1 MYMSS
6 ILTIRLGLQR
16 KILTVLAIGQVLG
29 AIGTG
34 ASFSI
39 GSLMAAH
46 ISGSPALGGL
56 AATFATLGTA
66 ILAFPLARFANR
78 WGRRWALSLGLL
90 VAAAG
95 SATVVWAD
103 VAQSFPLF
111 IVGIALVGAG
121 TAVNLQTRFAATDLA
136 QPATR
141 ARDLSLVV
149 WATTV
154 GVVIGPN
161 LAAPGDVFGLLLGL
175 PTLAGAFA
183 IASFFYAVGVVF
195 FAIGLRPDP
204 LLEARAQRVRDG
216 VEVVSTKRSIG
227 AAFGILRATPMAAAA
242 VVSIALS
249 HGVMVGIMSMTPVH
263 LSMMNVILPLIGL
276 TVSLHTAG
284 MYGFSPLFGW
294 LSDRWGRITVIV
306 LGQIILLA
314 ALVLS
319 AVLPDDMTAI
329 AVSMTLLGLGWSAAT
344 VSASALLTESVTPED
359 RPTVQ
364 GLSDTLMSL
373 TGAAAGAA
381 AGLTL
386 AAIGYGPLSVVTIAL
401 TVAVTG
407 TVLIVRARTRGTPT
421 A

>member
-1 MYMSS
+1 MSTS
-6 ILTIRLGLQR
+6 NATRQGLQR
-16 KILTVLAIGQVLG
+16 KVLGILAIGQVFG
-29 AIGTG
+29 ALGTG

-46 ISGSPALGGL
+46 ISGTPALGGL

-66 ILAFPLARFANR
+66 LLAFPLARYANR
-78 WGRRWALSLGLL
+78 WGRRWALSLGLGI
-90 VAAAG
+90 AAVG
-95 SATVVWAD
+95 SVIVVVAD

-111 IVGIALVGAG
+111 IVGIALVGGGNA
-121 TAVNLQTRFAATDLA
+121 ANLQTRFAATDLA

-161 LAAPGDVFGLLLGL
+161 LIGPGNAFGLVLGL
-175 PTLAGAFA
+175 PTLAGAFV
-183 IASFFYAVGVVF
+183 IAAFSYVVGVVF
-195 FAIGLRPDP
+195 YSIGLRPDP

-216 VEVVSTKRSIG
+216 VEVASPRGSIW
-227 AAFGILRATPMAAAA
+227 AAFGILRATPIAAAA
-242 VVSIALS
+242 VVAMALS

-263 LSMMNVILPLIGL
+263 LSMLNVVLPLIGL

-294 LSDRWGRITVIV
+294 LSDRWGRVTVIV
-306 LGQIILLA
+306 LGQVILLA
-314 ALVLS
+314 ALVVNTI
-319 AVLPDDMTAI
+319 APEDMTAI
-329 AVSMTLLGLGWSAAT
+329 VVSMILLGLGWSAST
-344 VSASALLTESVTPED
+344 VAASALLTESVTPED

-386 AAIGYGPLSVVTIAL
+386 AAIGYGPLSTVTIAL
-401 TVAVTG
+401 TVGATC
-407 TVLIVRARTRGTPT
+407 TVLIVRARARRAPT

>member
-1 MYMSS
+1 MSS
-6 ILTIRLGLQR
+6 SLATRRGLQR

-29 AIGTG
+29 ALGTG

-39 GSLMAAH
+39 GSLMAVQ
-46 ISGSPALGGL
+46 ITGSPALGGL
-56 AATFATLGTA
+56 SATFATLGTA
-66 ILAFPLARFANR
+66 ILAFPLARYANR
-78 WGRRWALSLGLL
+78 WGRRRALSLGLFI
-90 VAAAG
+90 AAAG
-95 SATVVWAD
+95 STIVVVAD
-103 VAQSFPLF
+103 LAQSFPLF

-121 TAVNLQTRFAATDLA
+121 NAVNLQTRFAATDLA
-136 QPATR
+136 QPSTR

-161 LAAPGDVFGLLLGL
+161 LVGPGDALGIVFGL
-175 PTLAGAFA
+175 PSLAGAFV
-183 IASFFYAVGVVF
+183 IAAFFYVVGVVY

-216 VEVVSTKRSIG
+216 VEVPSTKRSIG
-227 AAFGILRATPMAAAA
+227 ATFGILRATPMAAAA
-242 VVSIALS
+242 VVALALS

-284 MYGFSPLFGW
+284 MYAFSPLFGW
-294 LSDRWGRITVIV
+294 LADRWGRITVIV
-306 LGQIILLA
+306 AGQVILLV
-314 ALVLS
+314 ALILN
-319 AVLPDDMTAI
+319 AVAPHDMTAI
-329 AVSMTLLGLGWSAAT
+329 VISMILLGLGWSAAT
-344 VSASALLTESVTPED
+344 VAASALLTESVTPED
-359 RPTVQ
+359 RPSVQ

-373 TGAAAGAA
+373 TAAAAGAA

-386 AAIGYGPLSVVTIAL
+386 SAIGYGALSAVTIAL
-401 TVAVTG
+401 TVGVTC
-407 TVLIVRARTRGTPT
+407 TVLIVRARTRGAPT

>member
-1 MYMSS
+1 MSTTNATRQGLQRR
-6 ILTIRLGLQR
+6 ILTILS
-16 KILTVLAIGQVLG
+16 IGQVLG
-29 AIGTG
+29 ALGTG

-46 ISGSPALGGL
+46 ISGTPALGGL
-56 AATFATLGTA
+56 SATFATLGTA
-66 ILAFPLARFANR
+66 LLAFPLARYANR
-78 WGRRWALSLGLL
+78 WGRRWALSLGLGI
-90 VAAAG
+90 AAMG
-95 SATVVWAD
+95 SVIVVCAD

-121 TAVNLQTRFAATDLA
+121 NAANLQTRFAATDLA

-161 LAAPGDVFGLLLGL
+161 LIGPGNSFGLILGL
-175 PTLAGAFA
+175 PTLAGAFV
-183 IASFFYAVGVVF
+183 IAAFFYVVGVVF
-195 FAIGLRPDP
+195 YSIGLRPDP

-242 VVSIALS
+242 VVAMALS
-249 HGVMVGIMSMTPVH
+249 HGVMVAIMSMTPVH
-263 LSMMNVILPLIGL
+263 LSMMNVVLPLIGL

-294 LSDRWGRITVIV
+294 LSDRWGRISVIV
-306 LGQIILLA
+306 VGQVILLA
-314 ALVLS
+314 ALVINT
-319 AVLPDDMTAI
+319 AAPEDMTAVV
-329 AVSMTLLGLGWSAAT
+329 VSMILLGLGWSAST
-344 VSASALLTESVTPED
+344 VAASALLTESVTPED

-364 GLSDTLMSL
+364 GLSDTIMSF

-381 AGLTL
+381 AGITL
-386 AAIGYGPLSVVTIAL
+386 AALGYGLLNAVTIAL
-401 TVAVTG
+401 TVGVTS

>member
-1 MYMSS
+1 MSS
-6 ILTIRLGLQR
+6 TIADRRGLQR
-16 KILTVLAIGQVLG
+16 KILTILAIGQVVG
-29 AIGTG
+29 ALGTG

-56 AATFATLGTA
+56 SATFATLGTA
-66 ILAFPLARFANR
+66 ILAFPLARYANR
-78 WGRRWALSLGLL
+78 WGRRWALSLGLF
-90 VAAAG
+90 VAAVG
-95 SATVVWAD
+95 SALVVMAD

-121 TAVNLQTRFAATDLA
+121 NAANLQTRFAATDLA

-161 LAAPGDVFGLLLGL
+161 LVGPGNAFGLFLGL
-175 PTLAGAFA
+175 PTLAGAFV
-183 IASFFYAVGVVF
+183 IAAFFYVVGVVF
-195 FAIGLRPDP
+195 YSIGLRPDP

-216 VEVVSTKRSIG
+216 VEIVSTKRSIW

-242 VVSIALS
+242 VVAMALS

-263 LSMMNVILPLIGL
+263 LSMMEVVLPLIGL

-284 MYGFSPLFGW
+284 MYGFSPVFGW

-306 LGQIILLA
+306 LGQVILLV
-314 ALVLS
+314 ALVVNTI
-319 AVLPDDMTAI
+319 APEDMTAI
-329 AVSMTLLGLGWSAAT
+329 VISMILLGLGWSAST
-344 VSASALLTESVTPED
+344 VAASALLTESVTPED

-386 AAIGYGPLSVVTIAL
+386 AAIGYGPLSAVTIAL
-401 TVAVTG
+401 TVGVTS
-407 TVLIVRARTRGTPT
+407 TVLIVRARTRRAPT

>member
-1 MYMSS
+1 MTTH
-6 ILTIRLGLQR
+6 IADRRGLQR
-16 KILTVLAIGQVLG
+16 KILTILAIGQVLG
-29 AIGTG
+29 ALGTG

-56 AATFATLGTA
+56 SATFATLGTA
-66 ILAFPLARFANR
+66 ILAFPLARYANR
-78 WGRRWALSLGLL
+78 WGRRWALSLGLF
-90 VAAAG
+90 VAAVG
-95 SATVVWAD
+95 SALVVLAD
-103 VAQSFPLF
+103 VSQSFPLF

-121 TAVNLQTRFAATDLA
+121 NAANLQTRFAAADLA

-161 LAAPGDVFGLLLGL
+161 LVGPGNAFGLILGL
-175 PTLAGAFA
+175 PTLAGAFV
-183 IASFFYAVGVVF
+183 IAGFFYVVGVVF
-195 FAIGLRPDP
+195 YSIGLRPDP

-216 VEVVSTKRSIG
+216 VEIVSTKRSIW

-242 VVSIALS
+242 VVAMALS

-263 LSMMNVILPLIGL
+263 LSMMEVVLPLIGL

-306 LGQIILLA
+306 VGQVILLA
-314 ALVLS
+314 ALVVNTI
-319 AVLPDDMTAI
+319 APENMTAI
-329 AVSMTLLGLGWSAAT
+329 VISMILLGLGWSAST
-344 VSASALLTESVTPED
+344 VAASALLTESVTPED

-386 AAIGYGPLSVVTIAL
+386 AAIGYGPLSAVTIAL
-401 TVAVTG
+401 TVGVTS
-407 TVLIVRARTRGTPT
+407 TVLIVRARARRAPT

>member
-1 MYMSS
+1 MTSTMSA
-6 ILTIRLGLQR
+6 RRGLQR

-56 AATFATLGTA
+56 SDTFATLVTA
-66 ILAFPLARFANR
+66 ILAFPLARYANR

-95 SATVVWAD
+95 SAIVVWAD

-121 TAVNLQTRFAATDLA
+121 NAVNLQTRFAATDLA
-136 QPATR
+136 QPARR

-161 LAAPGDVFGLLLGL
+161 LVGPGDAFGLALGL
-175 PTLAGAFA
+175 PTLAGAFV
-183 IASFFYAVGVVF
+183 IAAFFYAAGVIF
-195 FAIGLRPDP
+195 YAIGLRPDP
-204 LLEARAQRVRDG
+204 LLEARAQRVLDG
-216 VEVVSTKRSIG
+216 TEIVSTKRSIW

-242 VVSIALS
+242 VVAIALS

-263 LSMMNVILPLIGL
+263 LSMMNVVLPLIGL

-314 ALVLS
+314 ALVVN
-319 AVLPDDMTAI
+319 AVAPDDMTAI
-329 AVSMTLLGLGWSAAT
+329 VVSMILLGLGWSAST
-344 VSASALLTESVTPED
+344 VAASALLTESVTPED

>member
-1 MYMSS
+1 M
-6 ILTIRLGLQR
+6 TTHTADRRGLQR
-16 KILTVLAIGQVLG
+16 KILTILAIGQVLG

-56 AATFATLGTA
+56 SATFATLGTA
-66 ILAFPLARFANR
+66 ILAFPLARYANR
-78 WGRRWALSLGLL
+78 WGRRWALSLGLF
-90 VAAAG
+90 VAAVG
-95 SATVVWAD
+95 SVLVVLAD
-103 VAQSFPLF
+103 VSQSFPLF

-121 TAVNLQTRFAATDLA
+121 NAANLQTRFAATDLA

-161 LAAPGDVFGLLLGL
+161 LVGPGNAFGLVLGL
-175 PTLAGAFA
+175 PTLAGAFV
-183 IASFFYAVGVVF
+183 IAAFFYVVGVVF
-195 FAIGLRPDP
+195 YSIGLRPDP

-216 VEVVSTKRSIG
+216 VEIVSTKRSIW

-242 VVSIALS
+242 VVAMALS

-263 LSMMNVILPLIGL
+263 LSMMEVVLPLIGL

-306 LGQIILLA
+306 LGQVILLA
-314 ALVLS
+314 ALVVNTI
-319 AVLPDDMTAI
+319 APENMTAI
-329 AVSMTLLGLGWSAAT
+329 VISMILLGLGWSAST
-344 VSASALLTESVTPED
+344 VAASALLTESVTPED

-386 AAIGYGPLSVVTIAL
+386 AAIGYGPLNAVTIAL
-401 TVAVTG
+401 TVGVTS
-407 TVLIVRARTRGTPT
+407 TVLIVRARARRAPT

>member
-1 MYMSS
+1 MSTTNATRQGLQRR
-6 ILTIRLGLQR
+6 ILTILS
-16 KILTVLAIGQVLG
+16 IVQVLG
-29 AIGTG
+29 ALGTG

-46 ISGSPALGGL
+46 ISGTPALGGL
-56 AATFATLGTA
+56 SATFATLGTA
-66 ILAFPLARFANR
+66 LLAFPLARYANR
-78 WGRRWALSLGLL
+78 WGRRWALSLGLGI
-90 VAAAG
+90 AAMG
-95 SATVVWAD
+95 SVIVVCAD

-121 TAVNLQTRFAATDLA
+121 NAANLQTRFAATDLA

-161 LAAPGDVFGLLLGL
+161 LIGPGNSFGLILGL
-175 PTLAGAFA
+175 PTLAGAFV
-183 IASFFYAVGVVF
+183 IAAFFYVVGVVF
-195 FAIGLRPDP
+195 YSIGLRPDP

-242 VVSIALS
+242 VVAMALS
-249 HGVMVGIMSMTPVH
+249 HGVMVAIMSMTPVH
-263 LSMMNVILPLIGL
+263 LSMMNVVLPLIGL

-294 LSDRWGRITVIV
+294 LSDRWGRISVIV
-306 LGQIILLA
+306 VGQVILLA
-314 ALVLS
+314 ALVINT
-319 AVLPDDMTAI
+319 AAPEDMTAVV
-329 AVSMTLLGLGWSAAT
+329 VSMILLGLGWSAST
-344 VSASALLTESVTPED
+344 VAASALLTESVTPED

-364 GLSDTLMSL
+364 GLSDTIMSF

-381 AGLTL
+381 AGITL
-386 AAIGYGPLSVVTIAL
+386 AALGYGLLNAVTIAL
-401 TVAVTG
+401 TVGVTS

>member
-1 MYMSS
+1 MSTTNATRQGLQRR
-6 ILTIRLGLQR
+6 ILTILS
-16 KILTVLAIGQVLG
+16 IGQVLG
-29 AIGTG
+29 ALGTG

-46 ISGSPALGGL
+46 ISGTPALGGL
-56 AATFATLGTA
+56 SATFATLGTA
-66 ILAFPLARFANR
+66 LLAFPLARYANR
-78 WGRRWALSLGLL
+78 WGRRWALSLGLGI
-90 VAAAG
+90 AAMG
-95 SATVVWAD
+95 SVIVVCAD

-121 TAVNLQTRFAATDLA
+121 NAANLQTRFAATDLA

-161 LAAPGDVFGLLLGL
+161 LLAPGNSFGLILGL
-175 PTLAGAFA
+175 PTLAGAFV
-183 IASFFYAVGVVF
+183 IAAFFYVVGVVF
-195 FAIGLRPDP
+195 YAIALRPDP
-204 LLEARAQRVRDG
+204 LLQARAQRVSDG

-242 VVSIALS
+242 VVAMALS
-249 HGVMVGIMSMTPVH
+249 HGVMVAIMSMTPVH
-263 LSMMNVILPLIGL
+263 LSMMNVVLPLIGL

-294 LSDRWGRITVIV
+294 LSDRWGRISVI
-306 LGQIILLA
+306 LIGQAILLA
-314 ALVLS
+314 ALIVNTVAS
-319 AVLPDDMTAI
+319 GDMTAVV
-329 AVSMTLLGLGWSAAT
+329 VSMILLGLGWSAST
-344 VSASALLTESVTPED
+344 VAASALLTESVTPED

-364 GLSDTLMSL
+364 GLSDTIMSF

-381 AGLTL
+381 AGITL
-386 AAIGYGPLSVVTIAL
+386 AALGYGLLNAVTIAL
-401 TVAVTG
+401 TVGVTS
-407 TVLIVRARTRGTPT
+407 TVLIVRARTLGTPT

>member
-1 MYMSS
+1 MSS
-6 ILTIRLGLQR
+6 VLATRRGLQR
-16 KILTVLAIGQVLG
+16 KVVTVLAIGQILG

-39 GSLMAAH
+39 GSLMAVQ
-46 ISGSPALGGL
+46 ISGSPGLGGL

-78 WGRRWALSLGLL
+78 WGRRWALSVGLL
-90 VAAAG
+90 VAALG
-95 SATVVWAD
+95 SAIVVAAD
-103 VAQSFPLF
+103 LAQSFPLF

-121 TAVNLQTRFAATDLA
+121 NAVNLQTRFAATDLA

-161 LAAPGDVFGLLLGL
+161 LVGPGDVLGLSLGL
-175 PTLAGAFA
+175 PSLAGAFV
-183 IASFFYAVGVVF
+183 IAAFFYVVGVVF
-195 FAIGLRPDP
+195 YTIGLRPDP

-216 VEVVSTKRSIG
+216 VEVPSTKRSIG
-227 AAFGILRATPMAAAA
+227 ATFGILRATPMAAAA
-242 VVSIALS
+242 VVAIALS

-284 MYGFSPLFGW
+284 MYAFSPLFGW
-294 LSDRWGRITVIV
+294 LSDRWGRISVIL
-306 LGQIILLA
+306 LGQVILLA
-314 ALVLS
+314 ALLVNAL
-319 AVLPDDMTAI
+319 APDDMVATVVAMI
-329 AVSMTLLGLGWSAAT
+329 LLGLGWSAAT
-344 VSASALLTESVTPED
+344 VAASALLTESVTPED
-359 RPTVQ
+359 RPSVQ

-373 TGAAAGAA
+373 TAAAAGAA

-386 AAIGYGPLSVVTIAL
+386 AAIGYGALSAVTIAL
-401 TVAVTG
+401 TVGVTC
-407 TVLIVRARTRGTPT
+407 TVLIVRARTRSAPT

>member
-1 MYMSS
+1 MSTTNATRQGLQRR
-6 ILTIRLGLQR
+6 ILTILS
-16 KILTVLAIGQVLG
+16 IGQVLG
-29 AIGTG
+29 ALGTG

-46 ISGSPALGGL
+46 ISGTPALGGL
-56 AATFATLGTA
+56 SATFATLGTA
-66 ILAFPLARFANR
+66 LLAFPLARYANR
-78 WGRRWALSLGLL
+78 WGRRWALSLGLGI
-90 VAAAG
+90 AAMG
-95 SATVVWAD
+95 SVIVVCAD

-121 TAVNLQTRFAATDLA
+121 NAANLQTRFAATDLA

-161 LAAPGDVFGLLLGL
+161 LLAPGNSFGLILGL
-175 PTLAGAFA
+175 PTLAGAFV
-183 IASFFYAVGVVF
+183 IAAFFYVVGVVF
-195 FAIGLRPDP
+195 YAIALRPDP
-204 LLEARAQRVRDG
+204 LLQARAQRVSDG

-242 VVSIALS
+242 VVAMALS
-249 HGVMVGIMSMTPVH
+249 HGVMVAIMSMTPVH
-263 LSMMNVILPLIGL
+263 LSMMNVVLPLIGL

-294 LSDRWGRITVIV
+294 LSDRWGRISVI
-306 LGQIILLA
+306 LIGQAILLA
-314 ALVLS
+314 ALIVNTVAS
-319 AVLPDDMTAI
+319 GDMTAVV
-329 AVSMTLLGLGWSAAT
+329 VSMILLGLGWSAST
-344 VSASALLTESVTPED
+344 VAASALLTESVTPED

-364 GLSDTLMSL
+364 GLSDTIMSF

-381 AGLTL
+381 AGITL
-386 AAIGYGPLSVVTIAL
+386 AALGYGLLNAVTIAL
-401 TVAVTG
+401 TVGVTS

>member
-1 MYMSS
+1 
-6 ILTIRLGLQR
+6 
-16 KILTVLAIGQVLG
+16 
-29 AIGTG
+29 
-34 ASFSI
+34 
-39 GSLMAAH
+39 
-46 ISGSPALGGL
+46 
-56 AATFATLGTA
+56 
-66 ILAFPLARFANR
+66 
-78 WGRRWALSLGLL
+78 
-90 VAAAG
+90 
-95 SATVVWAD
+95 VVFAD

-121 TAVNLQTRFAATDLA
+121 NAANLQTRFAATDLA

-161 LAAPGDVFGLLLGL
+161 LIGPGNSFGLILGL
-175 PTLAGAFA
+175 PTLAGAFV
-183 IASFFYAVGVVF
+183 IAAFFYVVGVVF
-195 FAIGLRPDP
+195 YSIGLRPDP

-242 VVSIALS
+242 VVAMALS
-249 HGVMVGIMSMTPVH
+249 HGVMVAIMSMTPVH
-263 LSMMNVILPLIGL
+263 LSMMNVVLPLIGL

-294 LSDRWGRITVIV
+294 LSDRWGRIAVIV
-306 LGQIILLA
+306 VGQIILLA
-314 ALVLS
+314 ALVINT
-319 AVLPDDMTAI
+319 AAPEDMTAVV
-329 AVSMTLLGLGWSAAT
+329 VSMILLGLGWSAST
-344 VSASALLTESVTPED
+344 VAASALLTESVTPED

-364 GLSDTLMSL
+364 GLSDTIMSF

-381 AGLTL
+381 AGITL
-386 AAIGYGPLSVVTIAL
+386 AAIGYGLLNAVTIAL
-401 TVAVTG
+401 TVGVTS

>member
-1 MYMSS
+1 
-6 ILTIRLGLQR
+6 
-16 KILTVLAIGQVLG
+16 
-29 AIGTG
+29 
-34 ASFSI
+34 
-39 GSLMAAH
+39 
-46 ISGSPALGGL
+46 
-56 AATFATLGTA
+56 
-66 ILAFPLARFANR
+66 
-78 WGRRWALSLGLL
+78 LSLGLFI
-90 VAAAG
+90 AAAG
-95 SATVVWAD
+95 SAIVVWAD

-121 TAVNLQTRFAATDLA
+121 NAVNLQTRFAATDLA
-136 QPATR
+136 QPARR

-161 LAAPGDVFGLLLGL
+161 LVGPGDAFGLTLGL
-175 PTLAGAFA
+175 PTLAGAFV
-183 IASFFYAVGVVF
+183 IAAFFYAAGVVF
-195 FAIGLRPDP
+195 YAIGLRPDP

-216 VEVVSTKRSIG
+216 TEIVSTKRSIW

-242 VVSIALS
+242 VVAIALS

-263 LSMMNVILPLIGL
+263 LSMMNVVLPLIGL

-284 MYGFSPLFGW
+284 MYAFSPLFGW

-314 ALVLS
+314 ALVVN
-319 AVLPDDMTAI
+319 AVAPDDMTAI
-329 AVSMTLLGLGWSAAT
+329 VVSMILLGLGWSAST
-344 VSASALLTESVTPED
+344 VAASALLTESVTPED

>member
-1 MYMSS
+1 MSTTNATRQGLQRR
-6 ILTIRLGLQR
+6 ILTILS
-16 KILTVLAIGQVLG
+16 IGQVLG
-29 AIGTG
+29 ALGTG

-46 ISGSPALGGL
+46 ISGTPALGGL
-56 AATFATLGTA
+56 SATFATLGTA
-66 ILAFPLARFANR
+66 LLAFPLARYANR
-78 WGRRWALSLGLL
+78 WGRRWALSLGLGI
-90 VAAAG
+90 AAMG
-95 SATVVWAD
+95 SVIVVCAD

-121 TAVNLQTRFAATDLA
+121 NAANLQTRFAATDLA

-161 LAAPGDVFGLLLGL
+161 LIGPGNSFGLILGL
-175 PTLAGAFA
+175 PTLAGAFV
-183 IASFFYAVGVVF
+183 IAAFFYVVGVVF
-195 FAIGLRPDP
+195 YSIGLRPDP

-242 VVSIALS
+242 VVAMALS
-249 HGVMVGIMSMTPVH
+249 HGVMVAIMSMTPVH
-263 LSMMNVILPLIGL
+263 LSMMNVVLPLIGL

-294 LSDRWGRITVIV
+294 LSDRWGRISVIV
-306 LGQIILLA
+306 VGQVILLA
-314 ALVLS
+314 ALVITT
-319 AVLPDDMTAI
+319 AAPEDMTAVV
-329 AVSMTLLGLGWSAAT
+329 VSMILLGLGWSAST
-344 VSASALLTESVTPED
+344 VAASALLTESVTPED

-364 GLSDTLMSL
+364 GLSDTIMSF

-381 AGLTL
+381 AGITL
-386 AAIGYGPLSVVTIAL
+386 AALGYGLLNAVTIAL
-401 TVAVTG
+401 TVGVTS

>member
-1 MYMSS
+1 MSTTNATRQGLQRR
-6 ILTIRLGLQR
+6 ILTILS
-16 KILTVLAIGQVLG
+16 IGQVLG
-29 AIGTG
+29 ALGTG

-46 ISGSPALGGL
+46 ISGTPALGGL
-56 AATFATLGTA
+56 SATFATLGTA
-66 ILAFPLARFANR
+66 LLAFPLARYANR
-78 WGRRWALSLGLL
+78 WGRRWALSLGLGI
-90 VAAAG
+90 AAMG
-95 SATVVWAD
+95 SVIVVCAD

-121 TAVNLQTRFAATDLA
+121 NAANLQTRFAATDLA

-161 LAAPGDVFGLLLGL
+161 LLAPGNSFGLILGL
-175 PTLAGAFA
+175 PTLAGAFV
-183 IASFFYAVGVVF
+183 IAAFFYVVGVVF
-195 FAIGLRPDP
+195 YAIALRPDP
-204 LLEARAQRVRDG
+204 LLQARAQRVSDG

-227 AAFGILRATPMAAAA
+227 AAFGILRATPRAAAA
-242 VVSIALS
+242 VVAMALS
-249 HGVMVGIMSMTPVH
+249 HGVMVAIMSMTPVH
-263 LSMMNVILPLIGL
+263 LSMMNVVLPLIGL

-294 LSDRWGRITVIV
+294 LSDRWGRISVI
-306 LGQIILLA
+306 LIGQAILLA
-314 ALVLS
+314 ALIVNTVAS
-319 AVLPDDMTAI
+319 GDMTAVV
-329 AVSMTLLGLGWSAAT
+329 VSMILLGLGWSAST
-344 VSASALLTESVTPED
+344 VAASALLTESVTPED

-364 GLSDTLMSL
+364 GLSDTIMSF

-381 AGLTL
+381 AGITL
-386 AAIGYGPLSVVTIAL
+386 AALGYGLLNAVTIAL
-401 TVAVTG
+401 TVGVTS

>member
-1 MYMSS
+1 MSTTS
-6 ILTIRLGLQR
+6 ATRQGLQR
-16 KILTVLAIGQVLG
+16 KILTILSIGQVLG
-29 AIGTG
+29 ALGTG

-46 ISGSPALGGL
+46 ISGTPALGGL
-56 AATFATLGTA
+56 SATFATLGTA
-66 ILAFPLARFANR
+66 LLAFPLARYANR
-78 WGRRWALSLGLL
+78 WGRRWALSLGLAI
-90 VAAAG
+90 AALG
-95 SATVVWAD
+95 SVIVVVAD

-121 TAVNLQTRFAATDLA
+121 NAANLQTRFAATDLA

-161 LAAPGDVFGLLLGL
+161 LVGPGNAFGLFLGL
-175 PTLAGAFA
+175 PTLAGAFV
-183 IASFFYAVGVVF
+183 IAAFFYVVGVVF
-195 FAIGLRPDP
+195 YAIGLRPDP
-204 LLEARAQRVRDG
+204 LLEARAQRVSDG

-242 VVSIALS
+242 VVAMALS
-249 HGVMVGIMSMTPVH
+249 HGVMVAIMSMTPVH
-263 LSMMNVILPLIGL
+263 LSMMNVVLPLIGL

-294 LSDRWGRITVIV
+294 LSDRWGRIAVIV
-306 LGQIILLA
+306 LGQVILLA
-314 ALVLS
+314 ALVINTV
-319 AVLPDDMTAI
+319 APDDMTAVV
-329 AVSMTLLGLGWSAAT
+329 VSMILLGLGWSAAT
-344 VSASALLTESVTPED
+344 VAASALLTESVSPED

-364 GLSDTLMSL
+364 GLSDTIMSF

-381 AGLTL
+381 AGITL
-386 AAIGYGPLSVVTIAL
+386 AAIGYGLLNALTIAL
-401 TVAVTG
+401 TIGVAS
-407 TVLIVRARTRGTPT
+407 TVLIVRARARSTPN

>member
-1 MYMSS
+1 MSTTTATRRGLQRR
-6 ILTIRLGLQR
+6 ILTILS
-16 KILTVLAIGQVLG
+16 IGQVLG
-29 AIGTG
+29 ALGTG

-46 ISGSPALGGL
+46 ISGTPALGGL
-56 AATFATLGTA
+56 SATFATLGTA
-66 ILAFPLARFANR
+66 LLAFPLARYANR
-78 WGRRWALSLGLL
+78 WGRRWALSLGLGI
-90 VAAAG
+90 AAVG
-95 SATVVWAD
+95 SVIVVFAD

-121 TAVNLQTRFAATDLA
+121 NAANLQTRFAATDLA

-161 LAAPGDVFGLLLGL
+161 LIGPGNSFGLILGL
-175 PTLAGAFA
+175 PTLAGAFV
-183 IASFFYAVGVVF
+183 IAAFFYVVGVVF
-195 FAIGLRPDP
+195 YSIGLRPDP

-242 VVSIALS
+242 VVAMALS
-249 HGVMVGIMSMTPVH
+249 HGVMVAIMSMTPVH
-263 LSMMNVILPLIGL
+263 LSMMNVVLPLIGL

-294 LSDRWGRITVIV
+294 LSDRWGRIAVIV

-314 ALVLS
+314 ALVVNTVAS
-319 AVLPDDMTAI
+319 GDMTAVV
-329 AVSMTLLGLGWSAAT
+329 VSMILLGLGWSAST
-344 VSASALLTESVTPED
+344 VAASALLTESVTPED

-364 GLSDTLMSL
+364 GLSDTIMSF

-381 AGLTL
+381 AGITL
-386 AAIGYGPLSVVTIAL
+386 AAIGYGLLNAVTIAL
-401 TVAVTG
+401 TVGVTS